1 MQPAAEVPAL
11 ALSCRPLASGQS
23 GPTGGMGRTPWAAL
37 SGPELPVK
45 GGRFPA
51 PPSWRLFLPSGCR
64 TFWARCWTRW
74 ITCTTWISSTGERVA
89 RPLPGGGASQSSVR
103 RGQAHGREGQPDE
116 GGPCSSRSTS
126 QTQRE
131 CHPLHDPPQ
140 AHQGWEVLKCKE
152 KSRQQHPRPP
162 GMPRPSC

>member
-11 ALSCRPLASGQS
+11 ALSCRPLASGPS

-51 PPSWRLFLPSGCR
+51 PHPGVSSSPVAAEHAGPGAGRAGLPAPLGSHPQVSGWPGPSRG
-64 TFWARCWTRW
+64 
-74 ITCTTWISSTGERVA
+74 VA
-89 RPLPGGGASQSSVR
+89 PPRAASA
-103 RGQAHGREGQPDE
+103 GGREGQPDE